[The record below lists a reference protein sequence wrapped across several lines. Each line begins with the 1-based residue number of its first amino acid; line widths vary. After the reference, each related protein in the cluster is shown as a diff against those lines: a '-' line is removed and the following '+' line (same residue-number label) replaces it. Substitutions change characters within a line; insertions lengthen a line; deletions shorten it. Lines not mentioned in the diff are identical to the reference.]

1 MNCAIYQSERKADT
15 YLYVVD
21 SDDKESQLKELPEAL
36 LKPLGELVHVMDLDL
51 EERKSLARADIDEVR
66 RGLQEKGF
74 YLQLPPSSDELAKLE
89 NRLSKL

>member
-1 MNCAIYQSERKADT
+1 MNCVIYRSERKADT

-21 SDDKESQLKELPEAL
+21 SEDKESQLKELPEAL

-51 EERKSLARADIDEVR
+51 EERKSLARVNIDEVR